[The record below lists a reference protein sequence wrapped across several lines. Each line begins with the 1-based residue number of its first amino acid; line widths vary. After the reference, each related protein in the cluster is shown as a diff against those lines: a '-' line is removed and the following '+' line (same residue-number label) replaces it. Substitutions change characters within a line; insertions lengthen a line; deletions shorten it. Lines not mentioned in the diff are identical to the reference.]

1 MSLTS
6 RKTIVISLIAGVFLA
21 GNILVIAQWLADKG
35 VPETANWIRH
45 EFLTGTAIAV
55 IIALLILLVNPARS
69 TPSFTPRR
77 RCPVCD
83 DILRTKGGYCPECGS
98 KIFLA

>member
-21 GNILVIAQWLADKG
+21 GNILVVAQWLADTG
-35 VPETANWIRH
+35 VSETANWIRH

-55 IIALLILLVNPARS
+55 IITLLILIVGPGQGSRAV
-69 TPSFTPRR
+69 TCR

-83 DILRTKGGYCPECGS
+83 HRLVGRSNYCSECGS
-98 KIFLA
+98 KA

>member
-35 VPETANWIRH
+35 VPETANYVREH
-45 EFLTGTAIAV
+45 FLTGTAIAV
-55 IIALLILLVNPARS
+55 ILTLLILIVGPGHS
-69 TPSFTPRR
+69 SGVVTFR

-83 DILRTKGGYCPECGS
+83 HRLAGRSNYCSECGS
-98 KIFLA
+98 KV